1 MTYEFEGKTEKEAIE
16 TAAAQLGLMQDQ
28 FDVEILESQKNSIFK
43 KGYVR
48 ICVHTLEKDSV
59 NQASPTD
66 AQENEQPNYED
77 YPPEMQNNGRG
88 PYSYRQRRYDNG
100 KQSYRTSDPNMN
112 TQPRQYTR
120 LVDKD
125 EFEKRIV
132 DFVKNVVEKMGY
144 TANVTVTFHEERKLG
159 IRLDS
164 SNSSVLIG
172 KKGAHLDAIQLLTN
186 VVATKLGYG
195 DVCVVVD
202 TENYRVRREESLVHL
217 AYNIADK
224 VHQTKRSVLLEPM
237 NSYERR
243 IIHTTLGDIPD
254 IETLSEGNG
263 AYKRVRIML
272 KRYR

>member
-16 TAAAQLGLMQDQ
+16 TAAAQLGLQQDQ

-48 ICVHTLEKDSV
+48 ICVHTLEKDTV
-59 NQASPTD
+59 LAMQNNDQ
-66 AQENEQPNYED
+66 QNNEQPNYDD
-77 YPPEMQNNGRG
+77 YPPESINRA
-88 PYSYRQRRYDNG
+88 PYRDR
-100 KQSYRTSDPNMN
+100 PNRPAYN
-112 TQPRQYTR
+112 EDLRPRNYTR
-120 LVDKD
+120 LVNQE
-125 EFEKRIV
+125 EFERRIV
-132 DFVKNVVEKMGY
+132 DFVIGVVSRMGY
-144 TANVTVTFHEERKLG
+144 NATATITFREERKLG

-164 SNSSVLIG
+164 DNSSVLIG

-186 VVATKLGYG
+186 VIATKLGYG
-195 DVCVVVD
+195 DVCVIID

-237 NSYERR
+237 NSFERR

-254 IETLSEGNG
+254 IETMSEGTG